1 VFPRFSIGL
10 RRAFNMLAISKPR
23 TCLRRL
29 CIIPTSPTSPYI
41 SLHAHYNARIEQVPL
56 VISRKSSTA
65 PSSSKLVVSGKL
77 EKFPLGKTNF
87 RDIRNFPGL
96 AYFDKTSYI
105 TAIAE
110 AAPDVQ
116 LLCRPRRF
124 GKSLTISMLQSFH
137 GVEFRDRYDE
147 LFKVCGRY
155 VHLFHFI
162 SFHLICVFA

>member
-1 VFPRFSIGL
+1 
-10 RRAFNMLAISKPR
+10 MLAISKPR

-29 CIIPTSPTSPYI
+29 CIVPTSPTPCISPYI
-41 SLHAHYNARIEQVPL
+41 SLHTHYNARIERIPL
-56 VISRKSSTA
+56 VISRKSSTV

-77 EKFPLGKTNF
+77 EKFPLGNTNF

-105 TAIAE
+105 AVIAE
-110 AAPDVQ
+110 ASPDVQ

-124 GKSLTISMLQSFH
+124 GKSLTISMLRSFH

-147 LFKVCGRY
+147 LFKVCGRDM
-155 VHLFHFI
+155 FI
-162 SFHLICVFA
+162 YFYLICVFA